1 MQQGDED
8 RKNKVIVK
16 GLKDKIKKLE
26 DSLKEKDELMCSAE
40 GSLAEVQTENK
51 KLGKELADT

>member
-40 GSLAEVQTENK
+40 GSLAEVQAENK
-51 KLGKELADT
+51 KLGKEMTDT